1 MIDHYGPFR
10 VKGKGEKEAVVGLDD
25 STLER
30 INRNRMLGMYVD
42 DKVLFEEHVGP
53 IISKAIMK
61 FDLIS
66 KAKQTGVNKA
76 DLLYRISIS

>member
-1 MIDHYGPFR
+1 
-10 VKGKGEKEAVVGLDD
+10 
-25 STLER
+25 
-30 INRNRMLGMYVD
+30 MLGMYVD